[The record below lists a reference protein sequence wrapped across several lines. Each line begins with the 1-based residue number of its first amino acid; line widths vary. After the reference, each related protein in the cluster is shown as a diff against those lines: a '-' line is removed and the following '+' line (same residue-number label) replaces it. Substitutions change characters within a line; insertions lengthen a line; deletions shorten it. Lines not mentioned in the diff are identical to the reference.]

1 MSEFTKEQHSAF
13 LALAE
18 KYDKNVFALLSKQQ
32 GAISVNNAEEAALLR
47 NFSGKVCDWVL
58 KEQPDYDGK
67 DEDINADAEMVSF
80 MLANILADAG
90 Y

>member
-13 LALAE
+13 LALAK
-18 KYDKNVFALLSKQQ
+18 KYDKNVFALFGKQQ
-32 GAISVNNAEEAALLR
+32 GAISVSNAEEAALLG

-58 KEQPDYDGK
+58 NDNPDYDAK

-80 MLANILADAG
+80 MLADILADAG

>member
-1 MSEFTKEQHSAF
+1 MTTFTEQQQAAF
-13 LALAE
+13 LMLAE

-32 GAISVNNAEEAALLR
+32 GAISVSNADEVALLE

-58 KEQPDYDGK
+58 KDHPDYDGK

-80 MLANILADAG
+80 MIADILADAG